1 MKLRLTAITGNRCA
15 WPTLDIPEFDGSE
28 QFTPQSADAV
38 FDELTRHMLDWGD
51 DVLDYLDQWEE
62 EHPDVVDML
71 IKRGYVEKDSEGK
84 YYVTPKGIRR
94 VESKALEDLFQIAR
108 KDKLGKHETEFR
120 GAGQTVHEESKPYE
134 FGDPVS
140 NLNMH
145 ETLKNALAR
154 QGGGSPVHISE
165 EDLVVYDT
173 EYQTSCAT
181 VVLLD
186 MSGSMTRFGKFG
198 QAKKVA
204 MALQSLVRSR
214 YQGDFLQVVGFYT
227 YASALSER
235 QLLSSAPKPVS
246 MYDPRI
252 RLRIN
257 LDRPPRFVPEHFTNI
272 HAGLQFARRILHG
285 DTRLKT
291 NKSIHRHRRRT
302 HRPHR
307 RPRDRNDLPT
317 RGTDR
322 PHHAGRSQTL
332 LRRGA
337 NYLELRPRRGLLLP
351 RLGQLRERMAQQ
363 SPIHVAAFCNAD
375 DLGNMVIESF
385 VGGRK
390 RRRAM

>member
-1 MKLRLTAITGNRCA
+1 MAHFEYSK
-15 WPTLDIPEFDGSE
+15 FDGSE
-28 QFTPQSADAV
+28 QFKPQSADAV

-62 EHPDVVDML
+62 QHPDVVDML

-94 VESKALEDLFQIAR
+94 VESKALEELFQIAR

-120 GAGQTVHEESKPYE
+120 GAGQTVHEDSKPYE

-145 ETLKNALAR
+145 ETLKNALLR
-154 QGGGSPVHISE
+154 QGGGSPVHVGE

-186 MSGSMTRFGKFG
+186 MSGSMTRFGKYG

-227 YASALSER
+227 YASPLTER
-235 QLLSSAPKPVS
+235 QLLASAPKPVS

-257 LDRPPRFVPEHFTNI
+257 LDKPPRFVPEHFTNI
-272 HAGLQFARRILHG
+272 HAGLQFARRILRRHPAQNKQIIIVTDGEPTAHIEGREIVMIYPPAEQTARLTLAEAKRCSDEGLTISSFALIEDYFYLGLVNFVERLAQVTHG
-285 DTRLKT
+285 
-291 NKSIHRHRRRT
+291 
-302 HRPHR
+302 
-307 RPRDRNDLPT
+307 
-317 RGTDR
+317 
-322 PHHAGRSQTL
+322 
-332 LRRGA
+332 
-337 NYLELRPRRGLLLP
+337 
-351 RLGQLRERMAQQ
+351 
-363 SPIHVAAFCNAD
+363 VAAFCNSD
-375 DLGNMVIESF
+375 DLGNMVLESF

-390 RRRAM
+390 QRRAM